1 MGTSFTRPT
10 LVGNINTAFSARN
23 ISGTADSVAHLAA
36 EADAFDIVHALGFF
50 NLPSDAELA
59 AYKADLKIPPLN
71 KAILALAFQTA
82 VASKIPLSFAIVG
95 GHAESV
101 QVTTSDSLISV
112 VLTRID

>member
-10 LVGNINTAFSARN
+10 LVGNVNDAFNARN
-23 ISGTADSVAHLAA
+23 IEDTVARVAHLAA
-36 EADAFDIVHALGFF
+36 DADAFDFVHALGLF

-59 AYKADLKIPPLN
+59 AYKADVKIPPLN

-82 VASKIPLSFAIVG
+82 VAGKIPLSFAIIG
-95 GHAESV
+95 GHAETV
-101 QVTTSDSLISV
+101 QVTTSDTLIAV

>member
-23 ISGTADSVAHLAA
+23 IEDTVSRVAHLAA
-36 EADAFDIVHALGFF
+36 DADAFDFVHALGFF

-82 VASKIPLSFAIVG
+82 IANKIPLTFAIIG

-101 QVTTSDSLISV
+101 QVTTSDTLVSV